1 MPLDANVVGTVEAFS
16 TVAVRA
22 QVTGELKAVNFK
34 QGDDVQAGQVLFT
47 LDRRPLEAA
56 LNQAEANL
64 ARDTAQAANAKVIA
78 QRMEDLVERGV
89 GTREQRDTARTTAA
103 ALDAVVGANRAAVEN
118 AKVQLQYA
126 TIRAPIA
133 GRTGAL
139 MVHAGNLV
147 RANDQMPLV
156 VINQVSPIFVSFG
169 IPEALL
175 PDLRRYMAQRE
186 LDVQALPPN
195 EEIAPATGRITFVD
209 NQVDQTT
216 GTIRIKATFP
226 NSNRRLWPGQFVNV
240 RVRLATDPRAIV
252 VPAVAVQAGPE
263 GQYVYVVK
271 SDQTVELRPV
281 TVARTAGTETI
292 LKLGV
297 KPGETVVVDGQ
308 LRLVPGSRI
317 SVKGGNLQKADS

>member
-1 MPLDANVVGTVEAFS
+1 
-16 TVAVRA
+16 
-22 QVTGELKAVNFK
+22 
-34 QGDDVQAGQVLFT
+34 
-47 LDRRPLEAA
+47 
-56 LNQAEANL
+56 
-64 ARDTAQAANAKVIA
+64 
-78 QRMEDLVERGV
+78 
-89 GTREQRDTARTTAA
+89 
-103 ALDAVVGANRAAVEN
+103 
-118 AKVQLQYA
+118 
-126 TIRAPIA
+126 
-133 GRTGAL
+133 
-139 MVHAGNLV
+139 
-147 RANDQMPLV
+147 
-156 VINQVSPIFVSFG
+156 
-169 IPEALL
+169 
-175 PDLRRYMAQRE
+175 MAQRE

-240 RVRLATDPRAIV
+240 RVRLDTDSRAIV

-297 KPGETVVVDGQ
+297 KPGETVVIDGQ

>member
-1 MPLDANVVGTVEAFS
+1 
-16 TVAVRA
+16 
-22 QVTGELKAVNFK
+22 
-34 QGDDVQAGQVLFT
+34 
-47 LDRRPLEAA
+47 
-56 LNQAEANL
+56 
-64 ARDTAQAANAKVIA
+64 
-78 QRMEDLVERGV
+78 V

-175 PDLRRYMAQRE
+175 PDLRRYMTQRDLE
-186 LDVQALPPN
+186 VEALPPN

-240 RVRLATDPRAIV
+240 RVRLDTDPRAMV
-252 VPAVAVQAGPE
+252 VPTVSVQAGPE

-297 KPGETVVVDGQ
+297 KPGETVVIDGQ